1 MSKVALAVALGLCV
15 LVAPGCLMAPVI
27 PPIAAV
33 YTGINAPLDVD
44 FQDSKVGLKK
54 GESSSVCILGL
65 VAVGDASIYEAAKNG
80 GLTTIQTADYSYTNV
95 LGVYQ
100 EFRTIVYGN

>member
-1 MSKVALAVALGLCV
+1 MSKVVLVVLLGLCV
-15 LVAPGCLMAPVI
+15 VFAPGCLMAPVI
-27 PPIAAV
+27 PPVAFV

-54 GESSSVCILGL
+54 GESSSMCILGL
-65 VAVGDASIYEAAKNG
+65 VALGDASVYQAAKNG

-100 EFRTIVYGN
+100 EFRTVVYGN